1 VFLRCG
7 SDAADGVSWG
17 HAVSPSLDVIVVNW
31 NSGGALG
38 ECLASVAVADYRSIA
53 LRRVVVVDNASN
65 DKSVECST
73 GFDLPVTVVRNSYN
87 LGFARACNQGA
98 RLGDA
103 DYLLFLNPD
112 VCLSASSLVAPVV
125 FLEQNRHI
133 GICGIRLVD
142 GQGGSS
148 TSCARLPRPRNLLCQ
163 IVGFDRI
170 WPRLFP
176 PCFLSAA
183 ELRVSRPVEQVSGA
197 CFFVRR
203 QVYDLLNGFDERYFM
218 YYEEVDF
225 SLRARCIGYTSY
237 YLSTSSAVHRGGG
250 CSEGVR
256 GRRLFYLLESRLA
269 FAMKQFSRPAFLCV
283 LGATLLLE
291 PWIRVI
297 RACFRGAFDEVRHTL
312 EAYTALYPSVVR
324 GQSLSSDRVPSS
336 TTP

>member
-1 VFLRCG
+1 MK
-7 SDAADGVSWG
+7 
-17 HAVSPSLDVIVVNW
+17 PSLDIVIVNW

-38 ECLASVAVADYRSIA
+38 ECLASVAAADCGSIV

-73 GFDLPVTVVRNSYN
+73 GFELPVTVVRNSDN

-103 DYLLFLNPD
+103 DYVLFLNPD
-112 VCLSASSLVAPVV
+112 VYLSASSLVAPGV
-125 FLEQNRHI
+125 FLEQNRNI
-133 GICGIRLVD
+133 GICGIRLTD
-142 GQGGSS
+142 GTGVSS
-148 TSCARLPRPRNLLCQ
+148 TSCARLPGARNLLYQ
-163 IVGFDRI
+163 IVGLDRI

-225 SLRARCIGYTSY
+225 SLRARSIGYISY
-237 YLSTSSAVHRGGG
+237 YLSTVSAVHRGGG
-250 CSEGVR
+250 CSERVK

-283 LGATLLLE
+283 LGATLFLE

-297 RACFRGAFDEVRHTL
+297 WACFRGALDEIRNTL
-312 EAYTALYPSVVR
+312 AAYIALYASLVR
-324 GQSLSSDRVPSS
+324 GQPAAIRPGSKLDYPVS
-336 TTP
+336 